1 MRKPVIATV
10 GLVILTALFFPT
22 SQATSGLANLDVEAQ
37 WSDGTHCNCS
47 LTILIKGVNGLP
59 DHMIFDQQN
68 SSGHITGTVALDPAQ
83 SYEVTLFSHDLNVPL
98 EDFIL
103 TSSFLTSNPLAK
115 LNLNLRFSKPTST
128 SPPVIAPGSQ
138 FTVGI

>member
-10 GLVILTALFFPT
+10 GLVILTALFFLT
-22 SQATSGLANLDVEAQ
+22 SQATSGLANLEVQAQ

-47 LTILIKGVNGLP
+47 LTILLKGINGLP
-59 DHMIFDQQN
+59 DTMIFDHQ
-68 SSGHITGTVALDPAQ
+68 SPDGRITGSVTLDPART
-83 SYEVTLFSHDLNVPL
+83 YEVTLFSHDFNVTL

-115 LNLNLRFSKPTST
+115 LNFNLRFSKPTST
-128 SPPVIAPGSQ
+128 SPPGIVPGSQ